1 MKLISW
7 FITSCI
13 FVGQF
18 SKKRYEFQMKSH
30 NWVLY
35 FKIIKIYY
43 YCKKL
48 QIIIAKN
55 AAFRQLQEVILRYK
69 AKPFKTNCKKKK
81 YINNGSCFLCLRQI
95 TNLGKTTVL
104 STYNIQATYV
114 NPTILRIN
122 FPTNSRSSSGNTWG
136 NGFYISLSY
145 DAKHF
150 GDSLVMIIYNDV
162 CYSCN
167 ASTLACTNTVTKHT
181 GRFSTMKIFHNNSI
195 YSKWILFLKMI

>member
-1 MKLISW
+1 M
-7 FITSCI
+7 
-13 FVGQF
+13 
-18 SKKRYEFQMKSH
+18 
-30 NWVLY
+30 
-35 FKIIKIYY
+35 
-43 YCKKL
+43 
-48 QIIIAKN
+48 
-55 AAFRQLQEVILRYK
+55 
-69 AKPFKTNCKKKK
+69 
-81 YINNGSCFLCLRQI
+81 
-95 TNLGKTTVL
+95 GKTTVL

-167 ASTLACTNTVTKHT
+167 ASTLACTNTLTKHT

-195 YSKWILFLKMI
+195 YSKWILFKKNDVKMISPIFMLVCLSRCEPESQSNTKSKETKYRWRE

>member
-7 FITSCI
+7 FIRSCI
-13 FVGQF
+13 YVGQF

-69 AKPFKTNCKKKK
+69 ANPFKTNCKKK
-81 YINNGSCFLCLRQI
+81 YINNGSCFLMF
-95 TNLGKTTVL
+95 TPDNEFGE
-104 STYNIQATYV
+104 N
-114 NPTILRIN
+114 
-122 FPTNSRSSSGNTWG
+122 
-136 NGFYISLSY
+136 NGAFHLQYTS
-145 DAKHF
+145 
-150 GDSLVMIIYNDV
+150 DV
-162 CYSCN
+162 C
-167 ASTLACTNTVTKHT
+167 
-181 GRFSTMKIFHNNSI
+181 
-195 YSKWILFLKMI
+195 